1 MKLDLIRAF
10 ISKFLSPNQGQPQ
23 KYVAQIEELSK
34 NLDPKTVP
42 ICLPLIWEFH
52 DYRCSHFSSQKF

>member
-1 MKLDLIRAF
+1 M
-10 ISKFLSPNQGQPQ
+10 FLSQNQGQPQ

-52 DYRCSHFSSQKF
+52 DHKCSHFSSQKF